1 MDEEEIIV
9 GAQALATAL
18 RIAASLLAV
27 AILVAAGIWIWRRLS

>member
-18 RIAASLLAV
+18 RIAALLA
-27 AILVAAGIWIWRRLS
+27 AATLVAAGIWIWRRLG